1 MFVEAPAVTVTI
13 VQLFFFSVPSRSS
26 RSLFCVFGKCL
37 IMFFLGV
44 PSPFL
49 GCLYIFFVL
58 SLLCSSSFLCWR
70 MAVRSPMDYV
80 VSRVGEVLPPDKGS
94 VAQLYSHRV
103 RAEFI
108 FL

>member
-1 MFVEAPAVTVTI
+1 MCLE
-13 VQLFFFSVPSRSS
+13 SVSS
-26 RSLFCVFGKCL
+26 C
-37 IMFFLGV
+37 FFLKV

-58 SLLCSSSFLCWR
+58 SLLCSNSFLCWR
-70 MAVRSPMDYV
+70 MAVRSPKDYV